1 MTAPPRGAPTLPLEG
16 IQVVAVEQAV
26 AGPFASRQLA
36 DLGARV
42 IKIERPGGGDLA
54 RRYDTTVRGLSSH
67 FVWLNRSKE
76 SLTLDLKRPE
86 AAAILEKLLG
96 ASDVFLHNLAPGAI
110 DRMGFSA
117 ERLRASYPGL
127 IVGSVSGYG
136 SPGPFSNRKAYDL
149 LIQAESGLLSITG
162 TEDAPCKVS
171 VPVADIS
178 AGMYLFSGVLA
189 ALIQRGRTG
198 IGSVVDVAMLD
209 ALGEWMGYPAYYA
222 RYGGTPPART
232 GAHHATIA
240 PYGPYPTGDGR
251 VVLLAIQNEREWANL
266 CEQVLSRPDMITD
279 GRFATIPDRVK
290 NRDALNA
297 VIADVFGTLTADEVV
312 ARLDE
317 ARVANA
323 RMRSVQEFTE
333 HPQLAARERWT
344 EIDSPV
350 GALRALHPPIQIDGV
365 PSAMGPVPG
374 VGEHTRPI
382 LEELGF
388 LPDEIAALERDA
400 II

>member
-1 MTAPPRGAPTLPLEG
+1 MTGCSPDASTLPLEG

-26 AGPFASRQLA
+26 AGPFASRHLA

-54 RRYDTTVRGLSSH
+54 RRYDTTVEGLSSY

-76 SLTLDLKRPE
+76 SITLDLKRPE

-110 DRMGFSA
+110 KRMGFSA

-127 IVGSVSGYG
+127 IVASLSGYG
-136 SPGPFSNRKAYDL
+136 SPGPFSNNKAYDL

-162 TEDAPCKVS
+162 TEDTPCKVS
-171 VPVADIS
+171 ISIADIS

-198 IGSVVDVAMLD
+198 AGSVVDLAIID
-209 ALGEWMGYPAYYA
+209 TLGEWMGQPAYYA
-222 RYGGTPPART
+222 GYGGTPPPRT

-240 PYGPYPTGDGR
+240 PYGPYPTGDGK

-266 CEQVLSRPDMITD
+266 CERVLRRPDMIAD
-279 GRFATIPDRVK
+279 ERFATIPARVK
-290 NRDALNA
+290 NRDALDA
-297 VIADVFGTLTADEVV
+297 VIQDVFGGLTADELV
-312 ARLDE
+312 AVLDE

-323 RMRSVQEFTE
+323 RMRTVGEFTE
-333 HPQLAARERWT
+333 HPQLAARKRWT

-350 GALRALHPPIQIDGV
+350 GALRALRPPIQIAGV
-365 PSAMGPVPG
+365 APVMGAVPR

-382 LEELGF
+382 LEELGL
-388 LPDEIAALERDA
+388 LPDDIATLERDA